1 MNQTPASHSPLNRPS
16 SRSRSRLLRR
26 GIGVLAVALVALA
39 LPAAASAQADDCP
52 NANLRALNNSTHLP
66 DCRAYEMVTSPF
78 KEGFG
83 VFSQTYSDD
92 GAFAYFSLGNFA
104 DNPFGNNAANQYV
117 ATRSSKGWATISHN
131 PPGDQWVF
139 ASSQG
144 AENGLSN
151 DLGSSA
157 WMMHP
162 YAQPGAP
169 DDIYV
174 RRPDGEFSFI
184 GPNPGAG
191 KPTVQGRSG
200 DLSHLMVGGSINLA
214 PLPDNL
220 YEYTDSAHEPVPIQ
234 VDNSGAP
241 LAQIDVHCGKG
252 MSEDGRVILF
262 GLDSTSACNTRLW
275 ARVGAETTIN
285 LAASECTRT
294 AADPGGVC
302 NAPAPVSL
310 GGSALDGS
318 RVLLITAQ
326 QLVDGDTDS
335 SADLYAC
342 DIPPGPVAHTGLV
355 NGCPHLR
362 QVSGA
367 ADGADVQ
374 SVVRVADDGSRVY
387 FIARGVLA
395 DNQGA
400 NDQAALAG
408 ADNLYV
414 WQQDGAHPAGHTTFM
429 ARLQTGGASVYE
441 TTPDGRYLLLR
452 TPTPLVSS
460 GASADT
466 DSALD
471 VYRYD
476 AETETWLRIST
487 DSTGSGGN
495 AELATLS
502 GWAIAGNY
510 RPRATMTADGRIVVF
525 QTAEALAP
533 ADANSVSDVYA
544 WQGGRVSLISA
555 DGGDEA
561 QITASGTDIFFKTGG
576 HLTAADGDTNPDV
589 YDARVGGGF
598 DLREPARCEGRD
610 CLGRFSAPP
619 DFAPVGSGS
628 GGSGGTRPRFTL
640 RATTVAQRR
649 ALVATG
655 RVSLAVTASAPG
667 IVSARATAKIAGKR
681 VSVAR
686 GRRVVASAGTVQLRL
701 TLSRKARARLAAKH
715 RLTIKVVVRHSKV
728 ARARSMTL
736 SVKGGRS

>member
-1 MNQTPASHSPLNRPS
+1 MNQTPASHSPLKRRS
-16 SRSRSRLLRR
+16 SRSRLLRR
-26 GIGVLAVALVALA
+26 GIGALAVALVALA

-66 DCRAYEMVTSPF
+66 DCRAYEMVTSPY

-83 VFSQTYSDD
+83 AFSQTYSDN
-92 GAFAYFSLGNFA
+92 GAYSYFSVGNFA
-104 DNPFGNNAANQYV
+104 GNPYGSNAGNQYV
-117 ATRSSKGWATISHN
+117 ATRSSKGWTTISHS

-139 ASSQG
+139 PISQG

-157 WMMHP
+157 WVMHP

-191 KPTVQGRSG
+191 LPTVQGRSA
-200 DLSHLMVGGSINLA
+200 DLSHLVVGGSVNLG

-220 YEYTDSAHEPVPIQ
+220 YEYTDSAHEPAAIQ
-234 VDNSGAP
+234 VDNSGTP
-241 LAQIDVHCGKG
+241 LAQIDVYCGKG

-262 GLDSTSACNTRLW
+262 GFDYASDCNTRLW

-294 AADPGGVC
+294 ATDPGGLC
-302 NAPAPVSL
+302 NAPAPVRL

-318 RVLLITAQ
+318 RVLFTTAQ

-342 DIPPGPVAHTGLV
+342 DIPPGPIAHTGLV

-367 ADGADVQ
+367 ADEADVQ
-374 SVVRVADDGSRVY
+374 SVARVADDGSRVY

-429 ARLQTGGASVYE
+429 ARLTAGDNLYE

-452 TPTPLVSS
+452 TSTPLVSS

-466 DSALD
+466 DSVAD

-476 AETETWLRIST
+476 AETETWLRLST

-495 AELATLS
+495 AELATL
-502 GWAIAGNY
+502 GGNAISGNY
-510 RPRATMTADGRIVVF
+510 RPRVTMTADGRIVVF

-555 DGGDEA
+555 DGGEDA
-561 QITASGTDIFFKTGG
+561 RITASGTDIFFKTGG

-598 DLREPARCEGRD
+598 DLREPAPCEGEG
-610 CLGRFSAPP
+610 CLGQPSSPP
-619 DFAPVGSGS
+619 GLATVGS
-628 GGSGGTRPRFTL
+628 GGSGGQGAARPRFTL
-640 RATTVAQRR
+640 RATTAAQRR
-649 ALVATG
+649 ALAATG

-667 IVSARATAKIAGKR
+667 IVSARATATIAGKR

-701 TLSRKARARLAAKH
+701 TLSKKARAQLAAKR
-715 RLTIKVVVRHSKV
+715 RLTVRVVVRHSKV